1 VVGGCDL
8 YTTKAA
14 GADKKLYKAIE
25 QSLET
30 QYASLLSFSAG
41 LSPSQ
46 AVGAAEALN
55 LSRASPFGSLSQ
67 SSARRTFAYLIATLN
82 ASHPD
87 YDFSHLLRPTD
98 FRREKSLKRVLN
110 TMDTT
115 LYNLRPKS
123 SSSFSLSTGPSWSTG
138 ISNSAPPPSPGKEIW
153 NPRMWRLIDK
163 EMSLKDSSIWC
174 YSPEED
180 PFDGEEGAIWSFN
193 YFFFNK
199 ARKRVCYIYLRGL
212 SIIGHDAGSKTP
224 VKLKRSADL
233 EWDFDEPTSSKRAR
247 YWLGDRA
254 ADAVSGWADDDD
266 EYDVREKEGATNN
279 AVLEDDDDSQPT
291 TDDEPH
297 GQIVLSADE
306 ATSPL
311 AATPSS
317 TEWSRSESTIRAIS
331 SDAAESLST

>member
-82 ASHPD
+82 ASHSD

-110 TMDTT
+110 TLDTT
-115 LYNLRPKS
+115 LYNLRPRP

-138 ISNSAPPPSPGKEIW
+138 ISNSAPPPSPGKEVW

-163 EMSLKDSSIWC
+163 EMSLKDCSIWC

-180 PFDGEEGAIWSFN
+180 PYDGEEGAIWSFN

-212 SIIGHDAGSKTP
+212 SIIGHDSGSKTP

-233 EWDFDEPTSSKRAR
+233 DWGLDEPTSSKRAR
-247 YWLGDRA
+247 YWLGDLA
-254 ADAVSGWADDDD
+254 ADATSEWADDD
-266 EYDVREKEGATNN
+266 EESEVREEGPTWNPI
-279 AVLEDDDDSQPT
+279 LEDEDSPQHT
-291 TDDEPH
+291 VVDEPH
-297 GQIVLSADE
+297 TQIVLSADE
-306 ATSPL
+306 ATSPS
-311 AATPSS
+311 AATASS
-317 TEWSRSESTIRAIS
+317 TERSRSESTIRAFS
-331 SDAAESLST
+331 SDAAEFPSV